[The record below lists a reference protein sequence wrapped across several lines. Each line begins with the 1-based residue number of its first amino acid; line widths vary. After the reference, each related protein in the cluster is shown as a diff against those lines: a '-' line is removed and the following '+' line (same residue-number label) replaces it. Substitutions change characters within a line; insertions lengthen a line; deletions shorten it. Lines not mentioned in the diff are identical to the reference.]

1 MPKVGME
8 KIRKQQ
14 LIEATLSSIEKNGLQ
29 GTTISSISQFAGVST
44 GIISH
49 YFGGKS
55 GLLKGTTMYL
65 LAQLKIDFLA
75 QFHQKM
81 PNAKERI
88 GYIINANFSATQSA
102 NRASVAWL
110 SFWVQSMHSQEL
122 SHLQRINHMR
132 LASNLKYSFKT
143 LVKPEH
149 VIHCT
154 ATMAAQIDGQWLRC
168 ALSQSGEAHFQI
180 AARQCQTLLN
190 DLIEIYGR

>member
-1 MPKVGME
+1 ME

-29 GTTISSISQFAGVST
+29 GTTISSISQLAGVSA

-55 GLLKGTTMYL
+55 GLLKGTTVYL

-75 QFHQKM
+75 QFDQKS
-81 PNAKERI
+81 PGAKERI
-88 GYIINANFSATQSA
+88 NYIINANFSPTQSA

-143 LVKPEH
+143 LVKPEY

-154 ATMAAQIDGQWLRC
+154 ETMAAQIDGQWLRC
-168 ALSQSGEAHFQI
+168 ALSQSGEAHFQV
-180 AARQCQTLLN
+180 AASQCRTLLD
-190 DLIEIYGR
+190 DLLEKYGW